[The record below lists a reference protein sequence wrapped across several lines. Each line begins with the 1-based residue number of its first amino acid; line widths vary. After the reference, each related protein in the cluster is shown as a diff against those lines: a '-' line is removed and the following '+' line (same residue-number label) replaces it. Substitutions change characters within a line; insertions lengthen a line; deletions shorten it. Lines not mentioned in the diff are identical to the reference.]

1 MTALEWIRFL
11 LGALLLL
18 SGTFFIVSSV
28 VGNFRFR
35 YVLARMHAAGLGD
48 TLGILLL
55 FAGIAILCG
64 FSVFTLKLLLIIL
77 LLWATSPV
85 ASHLIMQMEIK
96 NGRSADGR
104 KEK

>member
-48 TLGILLL
+48 TLGTLLL
-55 FAGIAILCG
+55 FAGILILCG

-77 LLWATSPV
+77 LMWTTGAAS
-85 ASHLIMQMEIK
+85 SHLIMQMEI
-96 NGRSADGR
+96 NSGSSADGR

>member
-35 YVLARMHAAGLGD
+35 YVLAR
-48 TLGILLL
+48 
-55 FAGIAILCG
+55 
-64 FSVFTLKLLLIIL
+64 KLLLIIL
-77 LLWATSPV
+77 LMWTTGAVS
-85 ASHLIMQMEIK
+85 SHLIMQMEI
-96 NGRSADGR
+96 NSGSSADGR